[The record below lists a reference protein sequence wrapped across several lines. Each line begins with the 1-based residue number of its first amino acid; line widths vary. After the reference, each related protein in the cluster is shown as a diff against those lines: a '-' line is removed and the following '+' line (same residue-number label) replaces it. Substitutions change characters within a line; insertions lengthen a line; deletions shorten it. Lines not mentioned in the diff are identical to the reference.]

1 MKTFLIQRMC
11 KPGEANI
18 NGNIYTKE
26 SYDKAFQS
34 EEFKEKLNNG
44 CVFVRESSIGGLDP
58 TITESI
64 ATVKNITD
72 DYIEIMPKN
81 ESICDA
87 LDKINMDDVRIGMNY
102 LADNSIDNE
111 DGTKTWNVTRI
122 ISFTLIDKERG
133 EDIHVLK

>member
-1 MKTFLIQRMC
+1 
-11 KPGEANI
+11 
-18 NGNIYTKE
+18 
-26 SYDKAFQS
+26 
-34 EEFKEKLNNG
+34 
-44 CVFVRESSIGGLDP
+44 
-58 TITESI
+58 
-64 ATVKNITD
+64 
-72 DYIEIMPKN
+72 MPKN